1 MVRTWVD
8 WLLDLPW
15 VDPPAET
22 LDIERAAAI
31 LDEDHYGLTKVKDR
45 ILEWLAVRE
54 RIRAKDG
61 ADLAAAEAAA
71 EASAETAKGAVADR
85 PGGGWRRGGQR
96 RSAGRAAHRRSQ
108 NADNDGSDP
117 AGERRGVPAPTGP
130 AAHAT
135 AS

>member
-45 ILEWLAVRE
+45 ILEWLAVRD
-54 RIRAKDG
+54 RIRVKARDR
-61 ADLAAAEAAA
+61 AE
-71 EASAETAKGAVADR
+71 
-85 PGGGWRRGGQR
+85 Q
-96 RSAGRAAHRRSQ
+96 RSQ
-108 NADNDGSDP
+108 
-117 AGERRGVPAPTGP
+117 
-130 AAHAT
+130 AT
-135 AS
+135 QGRS